1 MKLSFQL
8 VVFTCFTLGFSR
20 AAWAQHVHDAPP
32 ITAEERAAASPDL
45 GGMHVHEA
53 MLESPFNTFIRLDEL
68 EAQDADEEILKW
80 DLDAWFG
87 RELDR
92 LWLRGQGEHAGG
104 ATETAE
110 IELLWGRSFA
120 PWWAFVAGAREDLEP
135 NPERTWAA
143 IGIQGL
149 SPYRFDIEATAYV
162 GEGGRT
168 AARVEARCEVLF
180 TNRLI
185 LQPLISLDWYGQ
197 EDAARGIGS
206 GLASGEIGL
215 RLRYEIRRE
224 VAPYIGLVRDTKFGS
239 TADFA
244 RAAGTDADDTRL
256 VAGIRLWF

>member
-1 MKLSFQL
+1 MKLSAQ
-8 VVFTCFTLGFSR
+8 VIVFSCVALALPH
-20 AAWAQHVHDAPP
+20 AADAQHGHDVPSVTP
-32 ITAEERAAASPDL
+32 DERAAAFPDL
-45 GGMHVHEA
+45 GGMHVHDT
-53 MLESPFNTFIRLDEL
+53 MLESPFNTFVRLDEL
-68 EAQDADEEILKW
+68 EAQDADDEILKW

-87 RELDR
+87 RELGR
-92 LWLRGQGEHAGG
+92 LWLRSEGERSGG

-110 IELLWGRSFA
+110 LELLWGRTFA
-120 PWWAFVAGAREDLEP
+120 PWWTYVAGVREDFEP

-143 IGIQGL
+143 IGLQGV
-149 SPYRFDIEATAYV
+149 SPYRFDIEATGYV

-185 LQPLISLDWYGQ
+185 LQPLVELDWYGQ
-197 EDAARGIGS
+197 DDPGRGIGS

-224 VAPYIGLVRDTKFGS
+224 VAPYIGIVREKKFGS

-244 RAAGTDADDTRL
+244 RAAGVDPDDTRL
-256 VAGIRLWF
+256 VAGVRLWF